1 MTITRTASA
10 IAIVLAS
17 WSGVLGLRVGASED
31 SLTRA
36 KDLYASADYDEAL
49 VLLNQF
55 RNTSPDEGVEVD
67 QYRAF
72 CLLAL
77 GRSDEARRVIQQIV
91 EADPTFQPSDTQASP
106 RLQQAFREVRRRVL
120 PSIAR
125 QSYADAKAAFERKEF
140 DLAKRRF
147 DSVISLLD
155 DPDVAGPDEL
165 KDLRTLSTGFRDLMN
180 TSTAPP
186 VTTPPVAAP
195 AVAANSKREPPP
207 DESIYGPDDPD
218 VVPPFAISQALPPW
232 RRTSGETQTYE
243 AAVAL
248 VIDQTGSVTSM
259 SLQGTLQQAYYSLL
273 RDAASQWKYQPAT
286 KNGVP
291 VKFRKIVV
299 VRLRPWA

>member
-17 WSGVLGLRVGASED
+17 WSGMLGLRVGASED

-36 KDLYASADYDEAL
+36 KICASADYDQAL

-55 RNTSPDEGVEVD
+55 RNTSPDEGSKSISIERSVSS
-67 QYRAF
+67 
-72 CLLAL
+72 
-77 GRSDEARRVIQQIV
+77 RSDEAMRRARSFNRSLRRIGV
-91 EADPTFQPSDTQASP
+91 PTVGYSSIAASSTGIS
-106 RLQQAFREVRRRVL
+106 RGSATCA

-140 DLAKRRF
+140 ELAKRRF

-186 VTTPPVAAP
+186 VPTPPVAAP
-195 AVAANSKREPPP
+195 PVAANSKREPPP
-207 DESIYGPDDPD
+207 DESIYGSDDPD
-218 VVPPFAISQALPPW
+218 VVPPLVISQGLPPW
-232 RRTSGETQTYE
+232 RRTSGETLTYE
-243 AAVAL
+243 AALAL

-259 SLQGTLQQAYYSLL
+259 SLQGTLQPGYYSLL

-299 VRLRPWA
+299 IRLRPWA